1 MTRDTRMR
9 QEMLRGAFE
18 ENLDAIQ
25 GLPRGTWRRRQLRRL
40 ALRRRMLTVAALLV
54 LATVSV
60 AAWIGAGPGQAATR
74 QAEAVAGGAPD
85 WSVGR
90 TIDTSEE
97 PVGDEPGGGVPV
109 EPARQ
114 ARRIAEML
122 AVQQPREA
130 LQGVIPLA
138 VDRVVVDA
146 GHGGRDSGTALG
158 YGLREKDLTLDIA
171 LRLGTML
178 EAAGYDVIQTRT
190 SDLSV
195 SLKERAEM
203 ANNARAD
210 VFVSIHV
217 NWLPRREARGVE
229 TYYLGH
235 TDDPFLR
242 SLAATENRD
251 SGFSMADYR
260 HLLEGIYA
268 DVRQDQSRRLAESVQ
283 QSLFESLRTQ
293 NPQIE
298 NRGVMTAPFAVLV
311 ATRMPAILAE
321 VACLSNDREAR
332 LLAISTYRQRI
343 AEALLHGLSRYQQEE
358 TDTSRPAAAQHPE
371 TTRIPPGRHTP

>member
-1 MTRDTRMR
+1 
-9 QEMLRGAFE
+9 
-18 ENLDAIQ
+18 
-25 GLPRGTWRRRQLRRL
+25 
-40 ALRRRMLTVAALLV
+40 
-54 LATVSV
+54 
-60 AAWIGAGPGQAATR
+60 
-74 QAEAVAGGAPD
+74 
-85 WSVGR
+85 
-90 TIDTSEE
+90 
-97 PVGDEPGGGVPV
+97 
-109 EPARQ
+109 
-114 ARRIAEML
+114 ML